1 MLRENVEAELTP
13 KYIFVIIFVYK
24 HKKAGNKM
32 ASSIV
37 HLAITNE
44 LIKTHEFNNIS
55 RLKLGVVL
63 PDAGETNLGH
73 LKIKIPETNGST
85 YDFEK
90 FRCKFSDEYV
100 AEAIALC
107 NKELLPLLFF
117 PEIKKT
123 LKLS

>member
-1 MLRENVEAELTP
+1 
-13 KYIFVIIFVYK
+13 
-24 HKKAGNKM
+24 M

-123 LKLS
+123 LKPS